1 MVVFPRFGYEPG
13 SSVLYSLEFGKEVV
27 GNAAQQAISVVKAR
41 RYVRMNHNFC
51 CFPIEK
57 VSDFSNTMD
66 MDIRY
71 TANVLYLVVHA

>member
-13 SSVLYSLEFGKEVV
+13 SSVLYYLEFGKKVV
-27 GNAAQQAISVVKAR
+27 GNAVQHAISVVKAR
-41 RYVRMNHNFC
+41 RNVRMNQNLC

-57 VSDFSNTMD
+57 VSDFPNTMD
-66 MDIRY
+66 MEIRY

>member
-13 SSVLYSLEFGKEVV
+13 SSVLYLLEFGKEVV
-27 GNAAQQAISVVKAR
+27 GNAVQQAISVVNAR
-41 RYVRMNHNFC
+41 RYVRMNHNLC